1 MKKGKIFLLFM
12 GWFIFYS
19 LLYFLSLDIT
29 GDSPGKEGSEFHKF
43 FNYGILFI
51 ISLFGWWF
59 SWKKFQTMFSP
70 SDPAGGGIIE
80 CRFGLRNTELMYY
93 LMFLKLFLLVMG
105 ANGIITLSHHT
116 GAARTFFIWNF
127 IVLYIYAIPFFIIKF
142 GKLKKAVNTSLTLD
156 EAAIALR
163 CNGQTVAQ
171 MNYSAISQVLI
182 EEATGA
188 AVIRSDAASLC
199 LGSKNSKISSFYTAG
214 IEQVIEKIRQR
225 VPDKISTVP
234 SLKEEIKRLA
244 IKPFL

>member
-1 MKKGKIFLLFM
+1 M

-80 CRFGLRNTELMYY
+80 CRFGLRNPELMYY

-127 IVLYIYAIPFFIIKF
+127 IILYIYAIPFFIIKF
-142 GKLKKAVNTSLTLD
+142 IKLKKALNSEIVLD
-156 EAAIALR
+156 ETGVSLR
-163 CNGQTVAQ
+163 CHDQTIVQAK
-171 MNYSAISQVLI
+171 YPSISKVLI
-182 EEATGA
+182 EDGTGA
-188 AVIRSDAASLC
+188 AIVKGDAGVIC
-199 LGSKNSKISSFYTAG
+199 LSSKISKFSPFYIAG
-214 IEQVIEKIRQR
+214 LEQAVEVIRKKA
-225 VPDKISTVP
+225 PDKISPVA
-234 SLKEEIKRLA
+234 SLKDELKKLA
-244 IKPFL
+244 VKPFP